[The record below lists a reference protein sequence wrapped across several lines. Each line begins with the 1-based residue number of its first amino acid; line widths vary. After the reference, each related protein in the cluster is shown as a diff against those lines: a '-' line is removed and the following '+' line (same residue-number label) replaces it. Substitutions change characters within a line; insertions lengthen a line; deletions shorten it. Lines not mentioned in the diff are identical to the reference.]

1 MREIVSPRSVL
12 LAAAIALLGADV
24 GRAQPRL
31 APVPAECATPGGEGA
46 PAIALPNILR
56 AMTRRQKI
64 VVLAIGSSVVAGT
77 RPGGDYYELVE
88 RFLEKTFKGLD
99 VVLVQRGVSGELARD
114 GAERIRLEAARSTP
128 DVVFWQV
135 GTADAMAGIDP
146 ADTQEVVR
154 DTIRWLHDH
163 HIDVVLIGLHYTP
176 SLTDDPQYQAMRQAI
191 TDVAKAEGVL
201 RIRRYEVGET
211 LERLRRSQS
220 ETSPYAETDGLD
232 DTCMAE
238 HLARS
243 LATGLFARRGPQEL
257 ETPGPSA
264 R

>member
-1 MREIVSPRSVL
+1 MRGIISKRSAL
-12 LAAAIALLGADV
+12 LAAAIALLGGDAA
-24 GRAQPRL
+24 RAQPAL
-31 APVPAECATPGGEGA
+31 APVPTECATPGGEGA
-46 PAIALPNILR
+46 AIALPNLR
-56 AMTRRQKI
+56 LAMTERQKI
-64 VVLAIGSSVVAGT
+64 VVLAIGSSVVGGT
-77 RPGGDYYELVE
+77 HPGGDYYELVE

-114 GAERIRLEAARSTP
+114 GADRIRLEAARSSP

-146 ADTQEVVR
+146 AETQEVVR

-176 SLTDDPQYQAMRQAI
+176 SLSDDPQYQAMRQAI

-211 LERLRRSQS
+211 LERLRRAQS
-220 ETSPYAETDGLD
+220 DTAPFTDYDGLD

-243 LATGLFARRGPQEL
+243 LATGLFARRVPHNLDGAK
-257 ETPGPSA
+257 PSA